1 MNLVTRTFLALAT
14 LGAWAVPPDCLA
26 EQQGP
31 ADDAFLEG
39 FEKGTLAEWSVKVA
53 NERSAKAVKIM
64 AVDGGKAYQLTGP
77 AMPELEGKPNLGRM
91 QITEIDGDSA
101 LHVQGPVSRVQVHK
115 LGQTHASREDT
126 IHRHPILAVLPEF
139 QTDTFALE
147 VAIKGAG
154 GVQFGGGYRVYIG
167 QVGDIGQLMYQAPM
181 QGARRI
187 GYRYL
192 TLSKWNRLKVVCT
205 PSFIRIYR
213 DDSLL
218 ANIVIDTEQSWPR
231 GVVKGPVALFGQD
244 ASFDDVRASVA
255 PSPLDSSVV
264 VPALP
269 KGVKPEAYA
278 FLASEDVT
286 VHFGVLNY
294 GGSEV
299 QFSLAIDEFN
309 DASRRELGRKP
320 VPARSSSP
328 KRVAFELGRMKPGLY
343 QMHLA
348 FSEGDKTAG
357 KLTWPLAILRSM
369 GGKKEDFVRPSLWI
383 APYLAAMRYC
393 RSRPPFYGSTYIY
406 KILDDLRWHGFN
418 ALVECGRSLKE
429 EHLDLCQ
436 KYGIAV
442 WDRGN
447 PRNHPVVLGAL
458 IGDEPSRLSLPGY
471 IRDYAAVRA
480 ARQDPSQL
488 LLTNVIVDGQLSNL
502 NNFFWDVIK
511 PRHRFCRIYSC
522 TGSTGVRDN
531 LRLVGK
537 TISYPGQLK
546 NVQNYGDTPYSIIIP
561 SFGDGGTK
569 AYYRD
574 PTAAELKVM
583 MHLSLAY
590 CAKGLAFY
598 TWQSMGS
605 SAYVDSWSLRPLD
618 GKLAA
623 ATEVLRK
630 VRPHGKLI
638 RSLES
643 DTRRVYSSIPWV
655 EAVPM
660 RSGKGEYVYVVNRNI
675 RWKTDVEI
683 YWDPERQI
691 TRVFELYADRS
702 LEILQAPFEG
712 DELSCRVR
720 LDLLPGEGALLEVTA
735 EE

>member
-1 MNLVTRTFLALAT
+1 MNLAMRTILVFAI
-14 LGAWAVPPDCLA
+14 LGAYTVTPNCLA
-26 EQQGP
+26 GESG
-31 ADDAFLEG
+31 AFEED
-39 FEKGTLAEWSVKVA
+39 FEKGTLAGWSMEVA
-53 NERSAKAVKIM
+53 NERSAKAVKIL
-64 AVDGGKAYQLTGP
+64 AIEEGKAYQLTGP
-77 AMPELEGKPNLGRM
+77 AIPKLEGKPNASRV
-91 QITEIDGDSA
+91 QITQIDGDAA
-101 LHVQGPVSRVQVHK
+101 LHIQGPVSRIQEHK
-115 LGQTHASREDT
+115 LNRAQAFREDT
-126 IHRHPILAVLPEF
+126 IHRHPILAVLPKF
-139 QTDTFALE
+139 QTDTFVLE

-154 GVQFGGGYRVYIG
+154 GVQFGGGYKVYIG
-167 QVGDIGQLMYQAPM
+167 QVGDIGQLMYQAPL

-213 DDSLL
+213 EESLL
-218 ANIVIDTEQSWPR
+218 ANIVIDTTQSWPR
-231 GVVKGPVALFGQD
+231 GVARGPIALLAQD
-244 ASFDDVRASVA
+244 AYFDEVRVSLA
-255 PSPLDSSVV
+255 PSPLDACVV
-264 VPALP
+264 MPALP
-269 KGVKPEAYA
+269 DNLEPEAYA

-286 VHFGVLNY
+286 VHFDVLNY

-309 DASRRELGRKP
+309 DASRKDVGHQP
-320 VPARSSSP
+320 VPARSSST

-343 QMHLA
+343 QMHLS
-348 FSEGDKTAG
+348 FSEGGKTAG

-383 APYLAAMRYC
+383 APYLAAMKYC
-393 RSRPPFYGSTYIY
+393 RSRQPFYGSTYIY

-418 ALVECGRSLKE
+418 ALVECGRSLEE
-429 EHLDLCQ
+429 EHLELCQ

-442 WDRGN
+442 WDRGS

-458 IGDEPSRLSLPGY
+458 IGDEPSHNSMAGY

-488 LLTNVIVDGQLSNL
+488 LLTNVIVDASLSCFS
-502 NNFFWDVIK
+502 NFFWDVIK

-537 TISYPGQLK
+537 SISYPGQLK

-561 SFGDGGTK
+561 AFGDGGTK

-583 MHLSLAY
+583 MHLSLA
-590 CAKGLAFY
+590 CGAKGLFFY
-598 TWQSMGS
+598 TWQSMGT
-605 SAYVDSWSLRPLD
+605 SAFVDARCLRPLD

-630 VRPHGKLI
+630 IRPHEKLI
-638 RSLES
+638 RSLEP
-643 DTRRVYSSIPWV
+643 DVRRVYSSRPWV

-660 RSGKGEYVYVVNRNI
+660 RSGKGTYIYVVNRNI
-675 RWKTDVEI
+675 RWKTDVELS
-683 YWDPERQI
+683 WDPERKI
-691 TRVFELYADRS
+691 TRVSDLYADRS
-702 LEILQAPFEG
+702 LEVFQAPVEG

-720 LDLLPGEGALLEVTA
+720 LDLLPGEGALLEVSA